1 MTKYGWILNAAMGL
15 VLMGFGGYLLWQ
27 EIKTPPS
34 HNSHIYIFTGIAV
47 LGALLINPTPI
58 ITSVKQIVVVI
69 APIVPW
75 SKVRPSGTVT
85 PPPDDAHS
93 GDNG

>member
-1 MTKYGWILNAAMGL
+1 MTKYGWILNAVMGL

-85 PPPDDAHS
+85 PPPD
-93 GDNG
+93 GDLK